1 VLQRI
6 AIGYFLAAIS
16 EIWLV
21 NGNLVD
27 SFVSFVKKYFMEW
40 IMAMMITILY
50 VALVFGLYVPNW
62 QFKVKVSNPTLS
74 TPISLVEM
82 KTIHCGVR
90 GSLGPP
96 CNAVGLVDR
105 VLLGENHL
113 YKNPVYKRTRVIQ
126 DMD

>member
-82 KTIHCGVR
+82 KTVR
-90 GSLGPP
+90 RESPFHY
-96 CNAVGLVDR
+96 N
-105 VLLGENHL
+105 
-113 YKNPVYKRTRVIQ
+113 
-126 DMD
+126 